1 MRVVL
6 VTYSDAA
13 MTRSKEL
20 CCDSA
25 LRNGCTHAWAQS
37 PDTISY
43 EFKDFNKDIWQ
54 HGNRGADC
62 FWLFKP
68 YVIYKAMQLMTDGET
83 LIYSDAG
90 QEFVG
95 PIQPIIN
102 AMQGDIM
109 LFSNGWPHVEWCKWD
124 CIETIMPGCYTQ
136 RDMVAVNHKQIQASL
151 QIYRISKQSR
161 DFVKEWLIYCQMP
174 GLIDDSPSVTP
185 NYPTFADHRHDQ
197 AILSCVAHKY
207 SIKGRW
213 FPTLTNMH
221 QQQPGDNYPAIIN
234 HHRKRDPGKGAGQP
248 EW

>member
-1 MRVVL
+1 MSRIIL
-6 VTYSDAA
+6 VTYSSPN
-13 MTRSKEL
+13 MTISREL
-20 CCDSA
+20 CVNSA
-25 LRNGCTHAWAQS
+25 LKHGCTHAWPQHD
-37 PDTISY
+37 DTMSF
-43 EFKDFNKDIWQ
+43 EFRDFNKDILSAE
-54 HGNRGADC
+54 RGAGY
-62 FWLFKP
+62 WLWKP
-68 YVIYKAMQLMTDGET
+68 YFIYKAMQLMTDGEV

-95 PIQPIIN
+95 PIQPVID
-102 AMQGDIM
+102 AMNGDIM

-124 CIETIMPGCYTQ
+124 CIETIIPGCYTQ
-136 RDMVAVNHKQIQASL
+136 RDMAAVNHKQIQASL
-151 QIYRISKQSR
+151 QFYRVSKQSK
-161 DFVKEWLIYCQMP
+161 DFVKEWLMYCQIP
-174 GLIDDSPSVTP
+174 RLIDDSPSKSP

-234 HHRKRDPGKGAGQP
+234 HHRKRNN